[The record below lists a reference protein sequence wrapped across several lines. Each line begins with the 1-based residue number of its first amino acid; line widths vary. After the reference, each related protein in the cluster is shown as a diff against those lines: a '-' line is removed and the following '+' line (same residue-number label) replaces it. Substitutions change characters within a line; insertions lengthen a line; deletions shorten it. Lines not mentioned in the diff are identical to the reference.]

1 MEHDQPTNNQLQ
13 QQQPAEQREEDG
25 PEFLTEDD
33 VLEVEE
39 FDEQGDLPMDEDDDE
54 DGDHDGDAEGAEGQ
68 EQGDDAI
75 DMLDGG
81 LDDSVA
87 VTSLH
92 RSENG
97 AVFCLAVHPHAA
109 TIAVSGGE
117 DDNAFVFR
125 TDTGA
130 QIAQLSGHQDS
141 VTSAAWNFDGSLV
154 ATGGMDGRVRVWKA
168 RRPSSDVAW
177 EETGWEF
184 LVGLEGPD
192 EVNWLDWHP
201 KGNVLLAGGADGTV
215 WVWNLPSG
223 QTMHVLS
230 GHVAPVTCGRFTPDG
245 KKIVTA
251 SEDSMLILWDPRTGE
266 AIHKLTGQ
274 DTRFRLEGGINCL
287 AVNPTSTVAIVG
299 GAEGGLRA
307 VNLVQGTVLA
317 QMEGHEEGASIEQ
330 VAFNEIPTVNTG
342 GGAASSGPSVTVMV
356 SVGTDGRVCTWE
368 ASGFKLRS
376 TGAHEDAVTSLSF
389 SPHTPTFLTGSADKT
404 LKLWDY
410 RTGTCLRTLLGNR
423 DIVHA
428 VAVSRDGRIAI
439 SGSEDGTVRTFRL
452 DEQAQQQ

>member
-1 MEHDQPTNNQLQ
+1 MGRGCTDLQVVNVGSAVVNHAARSGVCARASALPRESGRKARALAAPPLERSSFSSSVSQPLRLLSTQHSQDHCSARMEHDQPTNNQLQ

-192 EVNWLDWHP
+192 EVN
-201 KGNVLLAGGADGTV
+201 VRS
-215 WVWNLPSG
+215 NL
-223 QTMHVLS
+223 
-230 GHVAPVTCGRFTPDG
+230 
-245 KKIVTA
+245 
-251 SEDSMLILWDPRTGE
+251 
-266 AIHKLTGQ
+266 
-274 DTRFRLEGGINCL
+274 
-287 AVNPTSTVAIVG
+287 
-299 GAEGGLRA
+299 
-307 VNLVQGTVLA
+307 
-317 QMEGHEEGASIEQ
+317 
-330 VAFNEIPTVNTG
+330 
-342 GGAASSGPSVTVMV
+342 GP
-356 SVGTDGRVCTWE
+356 
-368 ASGFKLRS
+368 LP
-376 TGAHEDAVTSLSF
+376 L
-389 SPHTPTFLTGSADKT
+389 
-404 LKLWDY
+404 
-410 RTGTCLRTLLGNR
+410 
-423 DIVHA
+423 
-428 VAVSRDGRIAI
+428 
-439 SGSEDGTVRTFRL
+439 
-452 DEQAQQQ
+452 

>member
-1 MEHDQPTNNQLQ
+1 MEHDQPTNDLMQ
-13 QQQPAEQREEDG
+13 QQQQQQDPAEQREEDG

-39 FDEQGDLPMDEDDDE
+39 FDEQGDLPMDEDDD
-54 DGDHDGDAEGAEGQ
+54 DDDDVEGADGQ
-68 EQGDDAI
+68 QQGDDAI

-141 VTSAAWNFDGSLV
+141 VTSAAWNFDGSMV

-192 EVNWLDWHP
+192 EVN
-201 KGNVLLAGGADGTV
+201 VR
-215 WVWNLPSG
+215 S
-223 QTMHVLS
+223 
-230 GHVAPVTCGRFTPDG
+230 
-245 KKIVTA
+245 
-251 SEDSMLILWDPRTGE
+251 RTGNSCP
-266 AIHKLTGQ
+266 L
-274 DTRFRLEGGINCL
+274 
-287 AVNPTSTVAIVG
+287 
-299 GAEGGLRA
+299 
-307 VNLVQGTVLA
+307 
-317 QMEGHEEGASIEQ
+317 
-330 VAFNEIPTVNTG
+330 
-342 GGAASSGPSVTVMV
+342 
-356 SVGTDGRVCTWE
+356 
-368 ASGFKLRS
+368 
-376 TGAHEDAVTSLSF
+376 
-389 SPHTPTFLTGSADKT
+389 
-404 LKLWDY
+404 
-410 RTGTCLRTLLGNR
+410 
-423 DIVHA
+423 
-428 VAVSRDGRIAI
+428 
-439 SGSEDGTVRTFRL
+439 
-452 DEQAQQQ
+452 

>member
-1 MEHDQPTNNQLQ
+1 MEHDQPTNDQLQ

-39 FDEQGDLPMDEDDDE
+39 FDEQGDLPMDEDDD
-54 DGDHDGDAEGAEGQ
+54 DDGGDHDDGEGAEGQ

-141 VTSAAWNFDGSLV
+141 VTSAAWNFDGSMV

-192 EVNWLDWHP
+192 EVNVRSDGGPCRSRRTMADSYAHQWLDWHP

-215 WVWNLPSG
+215 WVWNRKRAIIGL
-223 QTMHVLS
+223 LS
-230 GHVAPVTCGRFTPDG
+230 
-245 KKIVTA
+245 
-251 SEDSMLILWDPRTGE
+251 DPT
-266 AIHKLTGQ
+266 I
-274 DTRFRLEGGINCL
+274 
-287 AVNPTSTVAIVG
+287 
-299 GAEGGLRA
+299 
-307 VNLVQGTVLA
+307 
-317 QMEGHEEGASIEQ
+317 
-330 VAFNEIPTVNTG
+330 
-342 GGAASSGPSVTVMV
+342 
-356 SVGTDGRVCTWE
+356 
-368 ASGFKLRS
+368 
-376 TGAHEDAVTSLSF
+376 
-389 SPHTPTFLTGSADKT
+389 
-404 LKLWDY
+404 
-410 RTGTCLRTLLGNR
+410 
-423 DIVHA
+423 
-428 VAVSRDGRIAI
+428 
-439 SGSEDGTVRTFRL
+439 
-452 DEQAQQQ
+452 

>member
-1 MEHDQPTNNQLQ
+1 MEHDQPTNEQVQ
-13 QQQPAEQREEDG
+13 QREEDG

-39 FDEQGDLPMDEDDDE
+39 FDEQGDLPMDEDEGDD
-54 DGDHDGDAEGAEGQ
+54 DDDDVEGADGQEQ

-141 VTSAAWNFDGSLV
+141 VTSAAWNFDGSMV

-192 EVNWLDWHP
+192 EVNVRSNWDPVRFDEQSLIQSLIQWLDWHP

-215 WVWNLPSG
+215 WVWNRKRAIL
-223 QTMHVLS
+223 
-230 GHVAPVTCGRFTPDG
+230 
-245 KKIVTA
+245 
-251 SEDSMLILWDPRTGE
+251 DS
-266 AIHKLTGQ
+266 
-274 DTRFRLEGGINCL
+274 
-287 AVNPTSTVAIVG
+287 S
-299 GAEGGLRA
+299 
-307 VNLVQGTVLA
+307 
-317 QMEGHEEGASIEQ
+317 
-330 VAFNEIPTVNTG
+330 
-342 GGAASSGPSVTVMV
+342 
-356 SVGTDGRVCTWE
+356 
-368 ASGFKLRS
+368 
-376 TGAHEDAVTSLSF
+376 
-389 SPHTPTFLTGSADKT
+389 
-404 LKLWDY
+404 
-410 RTGTCLRTLLGNR
+410 RTLPLTQNTR
-423 DIVHA
+423 LCSSVRADDARLVR
-428 VAVSRDGRIAI
+428 SRRARHMRPLH
-439 SGSEDGTVRTFRL
+439 SGW
-452 DEQAQQQ
+452 